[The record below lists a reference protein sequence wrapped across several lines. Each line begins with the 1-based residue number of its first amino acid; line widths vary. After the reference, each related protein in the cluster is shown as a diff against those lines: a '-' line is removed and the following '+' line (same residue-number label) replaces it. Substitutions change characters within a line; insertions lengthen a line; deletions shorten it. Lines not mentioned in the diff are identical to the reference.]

1 MRILTGKFLHL
12 AVIFPL
18 LAGGLCSVNSA
29 TAATISDVTG
39 PTSGFDDGADSLPPA
54 DLSGWFGSFDPSNE
68 WTNDSNIATLEAW
81 LDAAK
86 GLSSQSEASL
96 SSTNSVQAFTP
107 EPATLGLLG
116 IALSILPFYVPLR
129 KSDRSLRN

>member
-1 MRILTGKFLHL
+1 M
-12 AVIFPL
+12 
-18 LAGGLCSVNSA
+18 NSA
-29 TAATISDVTG
+29 AAATISDVTG
-39 PTSGFDDGADSLPPA
+39 RTSGFDDGADSLPPA

-68 WTNDSNIATLEAW
+68 WTNDANIATLEAW

-86 GLSSQSEASL
+86 GLSSQSDASL
-96 SSTNSVQAFTP
+96 SSINSVQALTP